1 MTRKHGHRWR
11 PLMGDNKDIVFSD
24 GMILPNRIIFQVDD
38 QVVLELTKDGFIY
51 QGETIKDAGKAYDI
65 FMQAMKKLRNI

>member
-1 MTRKHGHRWR
+1 
-11 PLMGDNKDIVFSD
+11 MGDNKDIVFSD